1 VRGFG
6 TEPMAERARAS
17 AHALGFANVE
27 VRAGDALDVPVDSE
41 SVDFVISNGV
51 LSLATDKRPAF
62 GEVFRIL
69 KPGGQ
74 FLYAD
79 IIVGPAN
86 SPSQSSATSICLLWV
101 GLCVLFVAVTFGIGI
116 LIAWLPL
123 AIVGIWFVYRIVR
136 GWLALREGRT
146 MYGDLERA
154 GLPGRSAWVPVLVP
168 CAHAPPTA
176 NARPATK

>member
-17 AHALGFANVE
+17 AHALGFAKVE

-146 MYGDLERA
+146 MYG
-154 GLPGRSAWVPVLVP
+154 
-168 CAHAPPTA
+168 
-176 NARPATK
+176 